1 MKLLTKEIE
10 NKIPP
15 MDTTNEDNPKIVV
28 KFFHPLSS
36 WSWYVIEGQKQ
47 YKYIEGKKHFDDWL
61 FFGYVKGLEGE
72 LGYFSLSQLESIGM
86 IERDRYFEGTLEEVR
101 I

>member
-10 NKIPP
+10 KKIPP
-15 MDTTNEDNPKIVV
+15 MDTTNKENPKIVV

-36 WSWYVIEGQKQ
+36 WSWYVIEGEKQ
-47 YKYIEGKKHFDDWL
+47 YKMINGKKQFDDWL

-72 LGYFSLSQLESIGM
+72 LGYFSLSQLESVGM